1 MLTML
6 TMASVIGP
14 NRRLW
19 RRRAGGPLGDRRG
32 LAASEY
38 ALIAAGIVVIV
49 GGATIAFR
57 SNLLEAFAE
66 IGTRIIGTA
75 DRIAGRTD
83 GAGPPAASAARGADD
98 GGTAPA
104 SAARGSEGGAQQ

>member
-1 MLTML
+1 ML

-14 NRRLW
+14 NRTARG
-19 RRRAGGPLGDRRG
+19 RRAPGLLGDRRG

-38 ALIAAGIVVIV
+38 ALIAAGLVVIV

-66 IGTRIIGTA
+66 VGTRIIGTS
-75 DRIAGRTD
+75 DRIAGRND
-83 GAGPPAASAARGADD
+83 GGATAAASSAGGRD
-98 GGTAPA
+98 GG
-104 SAARGSEGGAQQ
+104 QQEHVFRD